1 MEPSQFEP
9 FLEEIKTFLTEEII
23 AAITDFTI
31 KRINYLEINRS
42 NYEKWIKQ
50 ISELKTNE
58 ELFFQ
63 TSEYH
68 SEIEKS
74 LHKEKNE
81 LLNNELFSIIN
92 LFEIKI
98 DKFIQ
103 PIAEEVILNQQE
115 QHFTASKDDKFHIK
129 NLKKIKKINFSIAK
143 KTKQIF
149 KGKEYKYTWKRNV
162 PLKGMLIHFFKVNYL
177 SQILKLL
184 SVYLENVGKLYLDT
198 HLLSNEIDK
207 TFTDKNFQYLKDE
220 EKKNFEE
227 VIVNYEIQTKE
238 LTDKFLELVESQND
252 QIITSYEL
260 EYNKFITQYEIVD
273 TIEAFRSVYAEKK
286 ITAELEEYNKNLIDT
301 KKFSQLYFEAVFD
314 RIEYYRDLLWF
325 TNLLISKSFAAT
337 NSANEYYLKIV
348 NTKIKAITEVILKS
362 KYNIENNKN
371 AFVSIVTK
379 EKNLLL
385 DTLDRKIVVDL
396 VNSVTNSKDNLF
408 LINYKND
415 LREKLDEFGKNY
427 KFVRP
432 GQLQFK
438 LDDGDLKEFSP
449 KEIISPIILNK
460 LNNKIEIL
468 EKDFEVKTS
477 KVIPSIIGLA
487 RIVEFNLDSA
497 LSKQEENSDLLEEA
511 KEIAVSGLDRSK
523 NKVDDIRKEIENI
536 YSEIRSNLDSEI
548 KELLLDLF
556 ALSNI
561 ERLLSIKLQVSKE
574 KALQEANEKFQLYV
588 EKINKGIEWTYNKI
602 IHYLNFI
609 KERTLGITSRVG
621 LSTQDVELSEAMAD
635 YLVQVSSSMEKLP
648 FVYRRLFAGDAL
660 TDSRIFIGREKEIE
674 KLSKAYNYWQNNQI
688 SSVML
693 IGEKGSGTSS
703 LISIALDKLSVP
715 NTIYRKKSSKTI
727 YKEEDLLTYLKELLE
742 INSITSIDEL
752 IEQLQKLE
760 TRIIII
766 VENFEN
772 FFLKIVEGF
781 DSAKQMLE
789 IVTSTS
795 RNVLWILT
803 CNTFAWNY
811 LDKVVGIKD
820 FFIFNIHM
828 TGLTERT
835 LKEIILLR
843 HNISGYDVTYLS
855 SPALEK
861 QKAFK
866 KLDDK
871 EKQMFLEK
879 EYFENLH
886 KIASNNIG
894 IALFLW
900 LRSIKNADE
909 EEIKISSDVELDFS
923 FLKELSDQKL
933 FSIMALI
940 LHDGLSL
947 EEHSVIFNLSLKS
960 SRLLFAT
967 LLDDGIIFLK
977 DTSYKVNF
985 QLYKPLVNLLKSKNI
1000 LH

>member
-1 MEPSQFEP
+1 
-9 FLEEIKTFLTEEII
+9 
-23 AAITDFTI
+23 
-31 KRINYLEINRS
+31 
-42 NYEKWIKQ
+42 
-50 ISELKTNE
+50 
-58 ELFFQ
+58 
-63 TSEYH
+63 
-68 SEIEKS
+68 
-74 LHKEKNE
+74 
-81 LLNNELFSIIN
+81 
-92 LFEIKI
+92 
-98 DKFIQ
+98 
-103 PIAEEVILNQQE
+103 
-115 QHFTASKDDKFHIK
+115 
-129 NLKKIKKINFSIAK
+129 
-143 KTKQIF
+143 
-149 KGKEYKYTWKRNV
+149 
-162 PLKGMLIHFFKVNYL
+162 
-177 SQILKLL
+177 
-184 SVYLENVGKLYLDT
+184 
-198 HLLSNEIDK
+198 
-207 TFTDKNFQYLKDE
+207 
-220 EKKNFEE
+220 
-227 VIVNYEIQTKE
+227 
-238 LTDKFLELVESQND
+238 
-252 QIITSYEL
+252 
-260 EYNKFITQYEIVD
+260 
-273 TIEAFRSVYAEKK
+273 
-286 ITAELEEYNKNLIDT
+286 
-301 KKFSQLYFEAVFD
+301 
-314 RIEYYRDLLWF
+314 
-325 TNLLISKSFAAT
+325 
-337 NSANEYYLKIV
+337 
-348 NTKIKAITEVILKS
+348 
-362 KYNIENNKN
+362 
-371 AFVSIVTK
+371 
-379 EKNLLL
+379 
-385 DTLDRKIVVDL
+385 
-396 VNSVTNSKDNLF
+396 
-408 LINYKND
+408 
-415 LREKLDEFGKNY
+415 
-427 KFVRP
+427 
-432 GQLQFK
+432 
-438 LDDGDLKEFSP
+438 
-449 KEIISPIILNK
+449 
-460 LNNKIEIL
+460 
-468 EKDFEVKTS
+468 
-477 KVIPSIIGLA
+477 
-487 RIVEFNLDSA
+487 
-497 LSKQEENSDLLEEA
+497 
-511 KEIAVSGLDRSK
+511 
-523 NKVDDIRKEIENI
+523 
-536 YSEIRSNLDSEI
+536 
-548 KELLLDLF
+548 
-556 ALSNI
+556 
-561 ERLLSIKLQVSKE
+561 
-574 KALQEANEKFQLYV
+574 
-588 EKINKGIEWTYNKI
+588 
-602 IHYLNFI
+602 
-609 KERTLGITSRVG
+609 
-621 LSTQDVELSEAMAD
+621 MAD

-742 INSITSIDEL
+742 INRVASIDEL

-760 TRIIII
+760 TRIIVI

-772 FFLKIVEGF
+772 FFLKVVEGF
-781 DSAKQMLE
+781 DTAKHMLE

-795 RNVLWILT
+795 KNILWILT

>member
-1 MEPSQFEP
+1 MELSQFEP
-9 FLEEIKTFLTEEII
+9 FLEDIKTFLVEEVITQ
-23 AAITDFTI
+23 ITDFTE
-31 KRINYLEINRS
+31 KRINYLDTNHS
-42 NYEKWIKQ
+42 KYKKWKNSIPQLKNN
-50 ISELKTNE
+50 EDLFLKTAE
-58 ELFFQ
+58 FHA
-63 TSEYH
+63 S
-68 SEIEKS
+68 IERD
-74 LHKEKNE
+74 LHKEKDNLLENKIFTLFDLLESKLNE
-81 LLNNELFSIIN
+81 YIESSPV
-92 LFEIKI
+92 EI
-98 DKFIQ
+98 
-103 PIAEEVILNQQE
+103 ILNQKD
-115 QHFTASKDDKFHIK
+115 QHFTAIENDKFNIK
-129 NLKKIKKINFSIAK
+129 NLKRIKKLNFTIAK

-149 KGKEYKYTWKRNV
+149 KGKDYEYNWKRNV
-162 PLKGMLIHFFKVNYL
+162 PLNGILIHFFKVNYL
-177 SQILKLL
+177 SKILKLL
-184 SVYLENVGKLYLDT
+184 SVYLENVGKLYLNI
-198 HLLSNEIDK
+198 LSLGNDIDK
-207 TFTDKNFQYLKDE
+207 TFTDKNFQFLKDE

-227 VIVNYEIQTKE
+227 LIVNYENQSKE
-238 LTDKFLELVESQND
+238 LTYTFLEEVKLLNE
-252 QIITSYEL
+252 QIFSSYEI
-260 EYNKFITQYEIVD
+260 EYNKFITQYDIVD
-273 TIEAFRSVYAEKK
+273 TIEAFRSVYSEKK
-286 ITAELEEYNKNLIDT
+286 ITAELKEYNTKLVEA

-325 TNLLISKSFAAT
+325 TNLIISKSFTAT
-337 NSANEYYLKIV
+337 NNANEYDLETI
-348 NTKIKAITEVILKS
+348 NPKIKAIIDVILKAKS
-362 KYNIENNKN
+362 NIDDKTND
-371 AFVSIVTK
+371 FVSIVQK
-379 EKNLLL
+379 EKTLLL
-385 DTLDRKIVVDL
+385 DTLDQKIIVDL
-396 VNSVTNSKDNLF
+396 VNSVTNSKVNLF
-408 LINYKND
+408 LDNYKNE

-432 GQLQFK
+432 GKLQFK

-460 LNNKIEIL
+460 LNQKIEII
-468 EKDFEVKTS
+468 KQDFEVKTS
-477 KVIPSIIGLA
+477 KIIPSIIGLA

-497 LSKQEENSDLLEEA
+497 LSKKEENSDLLEEA

-523 NKVDDIRKEIENI
+523 NKVDDISKEIENI
-536 YSEIRSNLDSEI
+536 YSEVRSYLNAEI
-548 KELLLDLF
+548 KDLLIDLF

-588 EKINKGIEWTYNKI
+588 EKVNNGIEWAYNKI
-602 IHYLNFI
+602 IHSFNYL
-609 KERTLGITSRVG
+609 KERLLGITSRVG
-621 LSTQDVELSEAMAD
+621 LSTHDVELSEAMAD

-703 LISIALDKLSVP
+703 LISIALNKLDVP
-715 NTIYRKKSSKTI
+715 NTIYRKKSPITI

-742 INSITSIDEL
+742 INRVASIDEL

-760 TRIIII
+760 TRIIVI

-772 FFLKIVEGF
+772 FFLKVVEGF
-781 DSAKQMLE
+781 DTAKHMLE

-795 RNVLWILT
+795 KNILWILT

-811 LDKVVGIKD
+811 LDKVIGIKD

-828 TGLTERT
+828 TGLTERA
-835 LKEIILLR
+835 LKDIILMR

-855 SPALEK
+855 SPIIEK

-947 EEHSVIFNLSLKS
+947 EEHSAIFNLSLKS